1 MRCVGLT
8 ARACIFVRVR
18 VCVCAARTA
27 FADEHVT
34 QLEQWIDRLD
44 DQLPPLTKFILPVR
58 AAVWRA

>member
-1 MRCVGLT
+1 LCVG
-8 ARACIFVRVR
+8 ACVV
-18 VCVCAARTA
+18 AARTA